1 MTAKQLSVF
10 IENRQG
16 RLGEV
21 LAVLKKNDVNILSLS
36 LADTTEYG
44 LLRILVNKPE
54 KGKEM
59 LIAEGFSSMITEILV
74 IKVPHTSGS
83 LQKILQLIADNNISI
98 EYMYGL
104 SIDGEDASIA
114 MKTNDIAAACKVLK
128 DNGIETIVTED
139 LEKL

>member
-59 LIAEGFSSMITEILV
+59 LIAEGFSSMITDILV

-83 LQKILQLIADNNISI
+83 LQTILQLIADNNISI

-104 SIDGEDASIA
+104 SIDGTDASIA

>member
-59 LIAEGFSSMITEILV
+59 MLKEMELYPESAKFIGPLIERL
-74 IKVPHTSGS
+74 
-83 LQKILQLIADNNISI
+83 
-98 EYMYGL
+98 
-104 SIDGEDASIA
+104 
-114 MKTNDIAAACKVLK
+114 CK
-128 DNGIETIVTED
+128 
-139 LEKL
+139 

>member
-1 MTAKQLSVF
+1 MTVKQLSVF

-44 LLRILVNKPE
+44 LLRILVNNPE
-54 KGKEM
+54 KGKDM
-59 LIAEGFSSMITEILV
+59 LIAEGYSSMLTDILV
-74 IKVPHTSGS
+74 IKIPHTAGS
-83 LQKILQLIADNNISI
+83 LQNILEVIAKKNVNI

-104 SIDGEDASIA
+104 SIDGADASVA
-114 MKTNDIAAACKVLK
+114 MKTNDIELACSVLK
-128 DNGIETIVTED
+128 ENGIETMTKEE
-139 LEKL
+139 LSKL

>member
-21 LAVLKKNDVNILSLS
+21 LRVLKKNDVNILSIS

-44 LLRILVNKPE
+44 LLRLIVNAPE
-54 KGKEM
+54 RGCKVLLE
-59 LIAEGFSSMITEILV
+59 AGFSSMLTDVLI
-74 IKVPHTSGS
+74 IKIPHVAGS
-83 LQKILQLIADNNISI
+83 LQNILELIADKNVNI

-104 SIDGEDASIA
+104 SVEATDASIV
-114 MKTNDIAAACKVLK
+114 MKTNELDTACEVLRVANIGTMTSEEIATL
-128 DNGIETIVTED
+128 
-139 LEKL
+139 

>member
-59 LIAEGFSSMITEILV
+59 LIAEGFSSMITDILV

-83 LQKILQLIADNNISI
+83 LQTILQLIADNDISI

-104 SIDGEDASIA
+104 SIDGADASIA

-128 DNGIETIVTED
+128 DNGIETIVTEE